1 MDDNEFETDEQFRLV
16 LGNARTDSGLLAM
29 IGELNE
35 TTITVHDVGD
45 SKSTSSQHHALE
57 TL

>member
-1 MDDNEFETDEQFRLV
+1 MDDDNFEEDEQFRLV
-16 LGNARTDSGLLAM
+16 LGHARTDSGLQAM

-45 SKSTSSQHHALE
+45 SK
-57 TL
+57 